1 MEIKRIENARYLENG
16 AIDCGVL
23 FDGMDEAVPYT
34 ATATDT
40 AETGQ
45 RVWLELQSGR
55 WGEITPFVVT
65 PELLEAVKAAK
76 RQEIEEWRT
85 EQEAQPFIFEWNG
98 HSWNGGP
105 DSMARLYPVVISAK
119 SVTARKNMVWGD
131 AENQQ
136 VKLSMQQLDEL
147 LTAMVQAQV
156 DRNDEIYRRQREMKQ
171 ELNNLDDLLSIREM
185 TISGNH
191 PR

>member
-23 FDGMDEAVPYT
+23 FDGMDEPVPYT

-45 RVWLELQSGR
+45 RVWQELQSGR
-55 WGEITPFVVT
+55 WGEITPFTVT
-65 PELLEAVKAAK
+65 PEMLEAAKAAK
-76 RQEIEEWRT
+76 RWEIEAWRT

-98 HSWNGGP
+98 HSWNAGP
-105 DSMARLYPVVISAK
+105 DSMARLYPAVMASK
-119 SVTARKNMVWGD
+119 SDTARKTMVWGD

-136 VKLSMQQLDEL
+136 VKLSMPEPEEL
-147 LTAMVQAQV
+147 AAAMAQAV
-156 DRNDEIYRRQREMKQ
+156 VERNDEIYRRQREKK
-171 ELNNLDDLLSIREM
+171 EALDTLEDLDAIRAFNVE
-185 TISGNH
+185 
-191 PR
+191 